1 MVWSDQCEETFKTL
15 KSILY
20 PKLVLRGPELHQNF
34 RVTNRSASDLGVG
47 GVLSQKDDSGEEHSI
62 VHFSSKLL
70 PREEKYSVIEKE
82 CLAIKL
88 AYQTFQVYLLGRHF
102 EIHWN
107 RSIN

>member
-1 MVWSDQCEETFKTL
+1 MVWSDQFEGTFKTL

-20 PKLVLRGPELHQNF
+20 SKLVLRGPELHQNL
-34 RVTNRSASDLGVG
+34 RVTDASDLGVG

-62 VHFSSKLL
+62 VYFSSKLL

-88 AYQTFQVYLLGRHF
+88 ACQTFQVHLLGRYF
-102 EIHWN
+102 EIQWN
-107 RSIN
+107 R